1 MFVSATVV
9 VVTFALQSGDM
20 DGPYLQ
26 VLAVGSF
33 FCELTPT
40 ANTNGDTLIHAY
52 LQEIICVLILRT
64 TIQAEQPVEP
74 PPSISQ

>member
-26 VLAVGSF
+26 VRLLEVSSVSSHQVQTQMEITSSMLICKKSF
-33 FCELTPT
+33 VF
-40 ANTNGDTLIHAY
+40 
-52 LQEIICVLILRT
+52 
-64 TIQAEQPVEP
+64 
-74 PPSISQ
+74 